1 MRHFFDL
8 TGPLKGIRTFIP
20 WRVRSFLANLY
31 CFITDGLTPL
41 LGRRDALTPPR
52 RLLRFTTDPNSDFEG
67 TGRQFVSFLIQYCG
81 LRPDH
86 TVLDVGCGIGRIA
99 VALTSYLSA
108 AGRYDG
114 IDIVP
119 EQIAWCQRQV
129 SGRFP
134 NFHFHL
140 ANVYNRAYNP
150 KGTVRASEY
159 RFPFDDDTFDAVVLA
174 SLFTHMLS
182 RDLERYVME
191 VARVLKKGGR
201 CFVSFYLLNDES
213 RKNIAKG
220 TSAFVFKNRI
230 DDCSVEKAEEPETA
244 VAHDEDRVRHLL
256 AQSQLAIDFVF
267 YGTWSSKRSQAQDL
281 LVLSR
286 VG

>member
-1 MRHFFDL
+1 
-8 TGPLKGIRTFIP
+8 
-20 WRVRSFLANLY
+20 
-31 CFITDGLTPL
+31 
-41 LGRRDALTPPR
+41 
-52 RLLRFTTDPNSDFEG
+52 LRFTTDPNCDFER
-67 TGRQFVSFLIQYCG
+67 TGREFVSFLIQYCG

-86 TVLDVGCGIGRIA
+86 AVLDVGCGIGRIA
-99 VALTSYLSA
+99 VALTSHLNA
-108 AGRYDG
+108 AGRYEG

-119 EQIAWCQRQV
+119 EQIAWCQRHV

-134 NFHFHL
+134 NFRFHL
-140 ANVYNRAYNP
+140 ANVYNLAYNP

-182 RDLERYVME
+182 RDLERYVKE

-213 RKNIAKG
+213 RKNITEG
-220 TSAFVFKNRI
+220 TSAFGFKNRI
-230 DDCSVEKAEEPETA
+230 DDCSVEKAGEPEAA
-244 VAHDEDRVRHLL
+244 VAHDEDRVRDLL
-256 AQSQLAIDFVF
+256 ARSQLAIDFVF
-267 YGTWSSKRSQAQDL
+267 YGTWSSTRSQGQDL
-281 LVLSR
+281 LVVSR